1 MQSRRLTLISGMLL
15 AMSLGAVACGPG
27 TATDAG
33 ADARPDGGGD
43 TSTDT
48 GETGTP
54 TIMSIQV
61 SPAMATTSPGG
72 MATFMATAT
81 LTNMT
86 TQDVTSM
93 VTWTSSDTAVATIAS
108 SGVATGVAMG
118 TTMITASLDGMTSN
132 AATLTVSAP
141 EIRSIALAPDN
152 VMTMVGAMPTAI
164 MASGTFSD
172 GMTRNINGDM
182 GIMWSSNNPMIATVD
197 AMGNVTPVGAGTAII
212 TVRLGSVSAMATVVV
227 AQNDTIVS
235 IAVDPPM
242 ASINAG
248 GTQRFTVTAT
258 YMGGRTGDVTSMATF
273 AIDNMNA
280 TLGMG
285 ADANVVTGR
294 MAGMSVLTATVMS
307 GGMARTATSTI
318 TVNPARLRS
327 IAIEPG
333 TAVIG
338 AGTMQTFRAVGTYE
352 DGSSSELTTGVM
364 WSSGTAATAT
374 VDAATGVVTGVAAS
388 AMPVTITATVMP
400 AGGMPV
406 SGTATVLVSD
416 APLRMLSATLEPTGN
431 VAIGATAQ
439 IRVQG
444 TFADGMSRD
453 LTSNPGTGFMSGM
466 AGTATVSATGL
477 VRGVAAGMTT
487 ITVTYMGQMATVP
500 VTVAGTIVT
509 GVDITPAA
517 PGSLPIG
524 ATQAFT
530 ATARLSDGTT
540 RDITSD
546 ASLVFASSNAM
557 VATISNAAG
566 ATRGVASAV
575 ALGSTNITATYTPM
589 GGMPVV
595 SSPVP
600 LSVID
605 AQVTAIEVTPRT
617 ATTPAGFSVRFT
629 ATARLSDGTT
639 RDLTQDPTVSWSTS
653 DATKAT
659 ISNLGTTK
667 GIAQGVASGMA
678 TITATYNSG
687 RAGAMPIT
695 GTATL
700 TVSTVTLSAI
710 NVTPDDVRVGVTTTR
725 QYTAT
730 GVFSDGTTSDITED
744 VNWSVAAG
752 YTGGAISSLPGTR
765 GIFTAGAMPA
775 ARRAGAIVAT
785 KTIGTNTVTGVAAVT
800 VTGPLVLS
808 SIRLQQGGWRLP
820 GTITIPQG
828 TTIQLRA
835 FGTFSDGVTSE
846 EREITTDAM
855 ATWNTSVPANVT
867 VSNAMDTKG
876 QITAVTRAA
885 TANAAN
891 SQVSVTFGGFTSPV
905 LTVNTT
911 GMNCTVTGLVLTTQ
925 DSQIPGAAA
934 QTNPIALPANPRVD
948 RAAPYVNQPLN
959 SIGRGGTRSIY
970 SWATLAGG
978 GCAGPAFANITES
991 GVVNYGTSA
1000 MANATVSNA
1009 AGTRGA
1015 VSVPTT
1021 APVTPAGGTG
1031 ADITAT
1037 FGTLQAQYQV
1047 IVTNACINTLT
1058 VTQLGGSRALP
1069 VGVAATFVVTGRLAD
1084 GTDVTT
1090 TDNSLPAN
1098 SVDITATGLG
1108 AGGVGFPVL
1117 TGPRTGGQWLPGSF
1131 TAANPGMG
1139 TIQAVTRTGGTFV
1152 ACNAMMPATGSA
1164 MVTVNTARVTA
1175 VTVAPATAMIP
1186 NGTSQDGFRATATFD
1201 NMTTADV
1208 TNVAGWT
1215 SSRTDAIRFNGNTSG
1230 GGGGL
1235 TVAQNNGSAAI
1246 RVGVL
1251 PGQMGNGTVTA
1262 SFTQPAVGMTAAVTQ
1277 SGVSNITFGG
1287 DRIRTITAVNS
1298 LSAANCARTNQFGAY
1313 PVGSDIQVEVRGTSS
1328 SGTTNVLIPA
1338 TDLEFSVS
1346 DTMRAA
1352 IDANGVLSFNMA
1364 GTVTVTARLVSDPT
1378 VTFTSPAFT
1387 SVDATLGTIS
1397 TVPAAGFTIPVGT
1410 TQQFTITG
1418 DFGMGSTACPI
1429 RQGRGVAWSALPTTN
1444 PGWSIGAMTG
1454 IASATATATPGAVT
1468 VIASYMGKMATTN
1481 GSIGGGCINSIELTL
1496 PAGSMPS
1503 IASDENLLLTP
1514 VAVRSDGSRTNLT
1527 TNMTYS
1533 SSNPFT
1539 AAVTTI
1545 SNARGQ
1551 VSAATPLMP
1560 GMVTITGSY
1569 SGTGLCAGRTAPLTA
1584 TQAVTV
1590 TDAVLR
1596 SIAVTC
1602 QRSNPNSATGAL
1614 INLTGGRLVAGQL
1627 ATCTARG
1634 TFSNGTTQ
1642 IISMPTWRATGSG
1655 TVSTTGVATAGTTPG
1670 TLSLEAQS
1678 GSVIGTLNIPVVNG
1692 GTPTIT
1698 VGSRPTLPA
1707 QGAVL
1712 QINTGVVSRLVGIAT
1727 YTYSAGGGNITEA
1740 YDVTEQAGWTSSQ
1753 PTRVDVSNSAGS
1765 KGRATGGANP
1775 GNSTITVMYG
1785 TEMGTVV
1792 IDNAE
1797 KVLVGIRTAFGNV
1810 NGAQTATLTAGARAD
1825 VFVRG
1830 EYCPMGTMS
1839 GGGGCQNWDV
1849 TPIASLQIINTAV
1862 AALETT
1868 GTQPQVR
1875 AVAPVSTA
1883 VRGTLGM
1890 FNNDATVTVN
1900 AACIMSIALTP
1911 TGVNAVVAGTGGV
1924 ESSSHTFTVTGTRSD
1939 GTTVVLTDPAN
1950 MLTGNVFVNLAS
1962 GGAAGWTNQANAAN
1976 FFTARFPTAGMGTY
1990 RASFNGTHCGTG
2002 ALASPLPATT
2012 VLASAG
2018 TLTGITVAPDPAG
2031 AIPASTNNA
2040 DARQFRATGTY
2051 TLAAGGSTTADLTFN
2066 PQITWSA
2073 TPTNV
2078 ATHIGNG
2085 RVRGVAAGSAT
2096 VSARLGNVVGSGTAT
2111 VSAATLTQLFAR
2123 FIVQDYNR
2131 NNGNRG
2137 PACNLAAGA
2146 LSGRFTGNASWSLP
2160 VGGFKGRIVIEGQ
2173 FSDGVFRD
2181 ITNQV
2186 TFEMDNAYGTI
2197 NAAGVVTTATT
2208 APTGTLNTLIT
2219 ARSSVMTVPAITF
2232 GLTLLNQ
2239 PLQNVV
2245 AYRQGIDAPAT
2256 PATPGPASIAA
2267 NLGVD
2272 APLYVVGLFGTANT
2286 PYCLTDSATF
2296 TSADTTKATVSAAGV
2311 ITPVAVGTSLITAA
2325 AGGRNDTITA
2335 TVAMAV
2341 PRFLALSPSPLSIAA
2356 GDSGQSRALLT
2367 FSDGSQQDVTFSGAG
2382 RIQFFE
2388 TSDPMNAITVDPSDG
2403 GIVAVRAGTATI
2415 NACFHPTAAPTQA
2428 CTGGFLASAADTSMV
2443 PAPLGMMGTRNYSQM
2458 VTVTP

>member
-1 MQSRRLTLISGMLL
+1 MSGMLL

-27 TATDAG
+27 TPADAG
-33 ADARPDGGGD
+33 PDVRTDGGGPTD
-43 TSTDT
+43 GDVVNPDEGPADRIVSIAVTPATAMTSV
-48 GETGTP
+48 GGT
-54 TIMSIQV
+54 TNFV
-61 SPAMATTSPGG
+61 
-72 MATFMATAT
+72 ATAT
-81 LTNMT
+81 RANGT
-86 TQDVTSM
+86 TSDISSTA
-93 VTWTSSDTAVATIAS
+93 TWTSSNTGTATINAM
-108 SGVATGVAMG
+108 GVATGVANG
-118 TTMITASLDGMTSN
+118 TTMISASLDGINSN
-132 AATLTVSAP
+132 SATLTVAAA
-141 EIRSIALAPDN
+141 EIRSISLTPDN
-152 VMTMVGAMPTAI
+152 IMTMVGSMPTAI

-182 GIMWSSNNPMIATVD
+182 GIMWSSNNPMVATVD
-197 AMGNVTPVGAGTAII
+197 AMGNVTAVGAGSAII
-212 TVRLGSVSAMATVVV
+212 TVRLGTVMAQATVTVQ
-227 AQNDTIVS
+227 ASTAIRS
-235 IAVDPPM
+235 IEIAP
-242 ASINAG
+242 ATATINAG
-248 GTQRFTVTAT
+248 STQRFTVTAT
-258 YMGGRTGDVTSMATF
+258 FEDGRTGDVTSMATF

-294 MAGMSVLTATVMS
+294 MAGMSVLTATVMPM
-307 GGMARTATSTI
+307 GGMARTATANITI
-318 TVNPARLRS
+318 NAARLRS

-338 AGTMQTFRAVGTYE
+338 AGTTQTFRAVGTYE

-374 VDAATGVVTGVAAS
+374 VDAMTGVVTGVAAS

-400 AGGMPV
+400 AGGMAV

-416 APLRMLSATLEPTGN
+416 SPLRMISATLEPTGN
-431 VAIGATAQ
+431 VAIGGTAQ

-453 LTSNPGTGFMSGM
+453 LTANPGTGFMSAA
-466 AGTATVSATGL
+466 AGTATVSGAGV

-546 ASLVFASSNAM
+546 AALVFASSNAM

-589 GGMPVV
+589 GGTAVV

-617 ATTPAGFSVRFT
+617 STTPAGFSVRFT

-639 RDLTQDPTVSWSTS
+639 RDLSQDPTVSWSSS

-667 GIAQGVASGMA
+667 GIAQGVATGMA

-700 TVSTVTLSAI
+700 TINAVTLASI
-710 NVTPDDVRVGVTTTR
+710 NVTPDDVRVGINTTR

-744 VNWSVAAG
+744 VNWSVASG
-752 YTGGAISSLPGTR
+752 YTGGAVSSLPGTR

-775 ARRAGAIVAT
+775 ARRVGGIVAT
-785 KTIGTNTVTGVAAVT
+785 KTIGTNTVTGTAAVT

-911 GMNCTVTGLVLTTQ
+911 GMNCTVTGLVLTTE

-934 QTNPIALPANPRVD
+934 QTTPIVLPANPRVD

-959 SIGRGGTRSIY
+959 NIGRGGTRSIY
-970 SWATLAGG
+970 SWATLAGA
-978 GCAGPAFANITES
+978 GCAGPAFANLTES

-1164 MVTVNTARVTA
+1164 MVTVNTARVTG
-1175 VTVAPATAMIP
+1175 VTVAPATASIP
-1186 NGTSQDGFRATATFD
+1186 NGTSQDGFRATAAFD
-1201 NMTTADV
+1201 NMTTIDV

-1328 SGTTNVLIPA
+1328 SGATNVLIPA

-1387 SVDATLGTIS
+1387 SVDATLATIS

-1410 TQQFTITG
+1410 TQPFTITG

-1429 RQGRGVAWSALPTTN
+1429 RQGRGVTWSALPTTN

-1514 VAVRSDGSRTNLT
+1514 VAVRSDGMRTPIT
-1527 TNMTYS
+1527 TNMAYS

-1539 AAVTTI
+1539 ATVTTI

-1551 VSAATPLMP
+1551 VSAAAPLMP

-1698 VGSRPTLPA
+1698 IGSRPALPA

-1712 QINTGVVSRLVGIAT
+1712 QINTGVVTRLVGIAT

-1765 KGRATGGANP
+1765 KGRTTGGANP
-1775 GNSTITVMYG
+1775 GNSTITAMYG

-1797 KVLVGIRTAFGNV
+1797 KVLVGIRTAFGTL
-1810 NGAQTATLTAGARAD
+1810 NGGQTTTLTAGQRAD
-1825 VFVRG
+1825 VFVAG
-1830 EYCPMGTMS
+1830 TYCPAGTMS
-1839 GGGGCQNWDV
+1839 GASCQVWDV

-1875 AVAPVSTA
+1875 GVAPVSTA

-1900 AACIMSIALTP
+1900 PACIMSIALTP

-1962 GGAAGWTNQANAAN
+1962 GGAAGWTSQANAAN

-1990 RASFNGTHCGTG
+1990 TASFNGTHCGTG
-2002 ALASPLPATT
+2002 ALASPAPATT

-2018 TLTGITVAPDPAG
+2018 TLTGITVAADPAG

-2066 PQITWSA
+2066 PQIAWSA

-2111 VSAATLTQLFAR
+2111 VSAATLTGLFAR
-2123 FIVQDYNR
+2123 FIVQDYLR

-2146 LSGRFTGNASWSLP
+2146 LSGRFTGASSWSLP

-2181 ITNQV
+2181 ITDQV
-2186 TFEMDNAYGTI
+2186 TFEMDNAYGSI

-2232 GLTLLNQ
+2232 GLSLINQ

-2245 AYRQGIDAPAT
+2245 VYRQGIDAPAT
-2256 PATPGPASIAA
+2256 PATPGPTSISA

-2286 PYCLTDSATF
+2286 PYCLTDSSTF
-2296 TSADTTKATVSAAGV
+2296 ASADTTKATVAATGV
-2311 ITPVAVGTSLITAA
+2311 ITPVAVGTSLITAT

-2388 TSDPMNAITVDPSDG
+2388 TMDPMNAITVDSTDG
-2403 GIVAVRAGTATI
+2403 GITAVRAGTANI

-2428 CTGGFLASAADTSMV
+2428 CTGGFLASTADTSMV
-2443 PAPLGMMGTRNYSQM
+2443 PAPLGMMGTRDYSQN